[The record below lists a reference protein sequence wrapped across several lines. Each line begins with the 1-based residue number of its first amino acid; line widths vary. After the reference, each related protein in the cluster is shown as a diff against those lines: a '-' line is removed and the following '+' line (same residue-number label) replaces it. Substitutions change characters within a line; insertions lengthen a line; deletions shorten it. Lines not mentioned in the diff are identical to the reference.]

1 MDCKIVA
8 ATNNKN
14 KLREFKE
21 ILSPLGYQIVS
32 LKDLGIEIEV
42 EETGKT
48 FEENSMLKAKAI
60 LEATGMA
67 SLADDSGLEVDALG
81 GEPGIY
87 SARYC
92 EGSDADRVAFL
103 LDKMKDVP
111 DDKRSAR
118 FVSAITLMFT
128 DGDVVTA
135 RGTCEG
141 KIAHEPAGK
150 NGFGY
155 DPIFFVES
163 YGKTFAELSPEQKNM
178 ISHRGNALS
187 ELQRQLI

>member
-21 ILSPLGYQIVS
+21 ILSPLGYQIIS
-32 LKDLGIEIEV
+32 LKDLGLDIEV
-42 EETGKT
+42 EETGTT
-48 FEENSMLKAKAI
+48 FEENSLIKAKAV
-60 LEATGMA
+60 LKATGMA
-67 SLADDSGLEVDALG
+67 SLADDSGLMVDALG

-92 EGSDADRVAFL
+92 EGSDADRINYL
-103 LDKMKDVP
+103 LEKMKDIP
-111 DDKRSAR
+111 DEKRTAR

-128 DGDVVTA
+128 DGDIVTA
-135 RGTCEG
+135 KGTCEG
-141 KIAHEPAGK
+141 KIAKAPSGK

-155 DPIFFVES
+155 DPVFYVEK
-163 YGKTFAELSPEQKNM
+163 YGKTFAELSAEQKNL

-187 ELQRQLI
+187 ELQKQLI

>member
-111 DDKRSAR
+111 DSKRSAR

-128 DGDVVTA
+128 DGDIVTA

>member
-32 LKDLGIEIEV
+32 LDELGIKIEV

-48 FEENSMLKAKAI
+48 FEENSLLKAKAI

-92 EGSDADRVAFL
+92 EGSDADRVAYL

-111 DDKRSAR
+111 DTKRTAR
-118 FVSAITLMFT
+118 FVSAITLCFT
-128 DGDVVTA
+128 DGDIVTA

-141 KIAHEPAGK
+141 TIAHSPAGE

-155 DPIFFVES
+155 DPIFYIES
-163 YGKTFAELSPEQKNM
+163 YGKTFAQLSPDQKNM

>member
-111 DDKRSAR
+111 DGKRSAR

-141 KIAHEPAGK
+141 KIAHKPAGK

>member
-111 DDKRSAR
+111 DGKRSAR

-135 RGTCEG
+135 RGTCKG

>member
-111 DDKRSAR
+111 DGKRSAR

>member
-21 ILSPLGYQIVS
+21 ILSPLGYQIIS
-32 LKDLGIEIEV
+32 LKDLGLDIEV
-42 EETGKT
+42 EETGTT
-48 FEENSMLKAKAI
+48 FEENSLIKAKAV
-60 LEATGMA
+60 LKASGMA
-67 SLADDSGLEVDALG
+67 ALADDSGLMVDALG

-92 EGSDADRVAFL
+92 EGTDADRINFL
-103 LDKMKDVP
+103 LEKMKDVP
-111 DDKRSAR
+111 DEKRTAR

-141 KIAHEPAGK
+141 KIAKAPSGK

-155 DPIFFVES
+155 DPVFYVES
-163 YGKTFAELSPEQKNM
+163 YGKTFAELTAEQKNL

-187 ELQRQLI
+187 ELQKQLI

>member
-21 ILSPLGYQIVS
+21 ILSPLGYQIIS
-32 LKDLGIEIEV
+32 LKDLGLDIEV
-42 EETGKT
+42 EETGTT
-48 FEENSMLKAKAI
+48 FEENSLIKATAVLK
-60 LEATGMA
+60 ATGMA
-67 SLADDSGLEVDALG
+67 ALADDSGLMVDALG

-92 EGSDADRVAFL
+92 EGSDADRINYL
-103 LDKMKDVP
+103 LEKMKDIP
-111 DDKRSAR
+111 DEKRTAR

-128 DGDVVTA
+128 DGDIVTA
-135 RGTCEG
+135 KGTCEG
-141 KIAHEPAGK
+141 KIAKAPSGK

-155 DPIFFVES
+155 DPVFYVEK
-163 YGKTFAELSPEQKNM
+163 YGKTFAELSAEQKNL

-187 ELQRQLI
+187 ELQKQLI

>member
-103 LDKMKDVP
+103 LDKMKNVP
-111 DDKRSAR
+111 DGKRSAR

-128 DGDVVTA
+128 DGDIVTA

>member
-111 DDKRSAR
+111 DGKRSAR

-128 DGDVVTA
+128 DGDIVTA

>member
-21 ILSPLGYQIVS
+21 ILSPLGYQIIS
-32 LKDLGIEIEV
+32 LKDLGLDIEV
-42 EETGKT
+42 EETGTT
-48 FEENSMLKAKAI
+48 FEENSLIKAKAV
-60 LEATGMA
+60 LKATGMA
-67 SLADDSGLEVDALG
+67 SLADDSGLMVDALG

-92 EGSDADRVAFL
+92 EGSDTDRINYL
-103 LDKMKDVP
+103 LEKMKNVP
-111 DDKRSAR
+111 DEKRTAR

-128 DGDVVTA
+128 DGDIVTA
-135 RGTCEG
+135 KGTCEG
-141 KIAHEPAGK
+141 KIAKAPSGK

-155 DPIFFVES
+155 DPVFYVEK
-163 YGKTFAELSPEQKNM
+163 YGKTFAELSAEQKNL

-187 ELQRQLI
+187 ELQKQLI

>member
-21 ILSPLGYQIVS
+21 ILSPLGYQIIS
-32 LKDLGIEIEV
+32 LKELGLDIEV

-48 FEENSMLKAKAI
+48 FEENSLIKAKAI

-67 SLADDSGLEVDALG
+67 SLADDSGLMVDALG

-92 EGSDADRVAFL
+92 EGTDADRINYL
-103 LDKMKDVP
+103 LKKMKDVP
-111 DDKRSAR
+111 DEKRTAR

-135 RGTCEG
+135 KGTCEG
-141 KIAHEPAGK
+141 KIAKAPSGI

-155 DPIFFVES
+155 DPVFYIES
-163 YGKTFAELSPEQKNM
+163 YGKTFAELTPEQKNL
-178 ISHRGNALS
+178 ISHRGNALF
-187 ELQRQLI
+187 ELQKQLI

>member
-128 DGDVVTA
+128 DGDIVTA